1 MYKWWLAI
9 IVFIIALSTLVLLA
23 FAYRDFS
30 FGLLA
35 LFLLTA
41 LGLPIATAMLFQ
53 LGEKNRTLW
62 FASKDKVE
70 EKLHDIWI
78 EESDEEYNLEGRFCI
93 NE

>member
-1 MYKWWLAI
+1 MYKWLAI
-9 IVFIIALSTLVLLA
+9 IVFIIALSILVLLA

-35 LFLLTA
+35 LFFLTA

-53 LGEKNRTLW
+53 LEEKNRTLW
-62 FASKDKVE
+62 FTSKDKAE